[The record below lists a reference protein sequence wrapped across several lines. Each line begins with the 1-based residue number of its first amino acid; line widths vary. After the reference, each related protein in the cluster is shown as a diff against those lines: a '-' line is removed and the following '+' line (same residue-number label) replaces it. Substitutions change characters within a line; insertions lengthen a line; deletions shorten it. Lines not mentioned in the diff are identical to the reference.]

1 MNVNHELLQGWPKW
15 LRIVFLAFGFIFLFF
30 LISQSSRATLS
41 IIQWNNYPANG
52 SVAFYVVNFFRSL
65 FISPW
70 TLTLFEYLAVLIII
84 RAILFTLNQGKDRRS
99 ITLAILYGLIA
110 LFLVIFVAVLESKYQ
125 FAFDRLEQAQASAPL
140 IPAPQADNN
149 LLVYITAITG
159 LITAASGFYGQVLS
173 ARKLRMELELQR
185 LQMEMKLKE
194 PVSKPKKKTAETGKS
209 KAKRSK

>member
-1 MNVNHELLQGWPKW
+1 MNANHELLQGWPRW
-15 LRIVFLAFGFIFLFF
+15 LRIVFLAFGYIFLFF
-30 LISQSSRATLS
+30 LISQLSRATLS
-41 IIQWNNYPANG
+41 IIQWNYPANG
-52 SVAFYVVNFFRSL
+52 SVAFYVVNFFHSIL
-65 FISPW
+65 ISPW

-84 RAILFTLNQGKDRRS
+84 RVILFTLNQGKDRRT
-99 ITLAILYGLIA
+99 ITLAILYGLTA

-125 FAFDRLEQAQASAPL
+125 SAFDRLEQAQVSAPL

-149 LLVYITAITG
+149 LLIYITAITG

-185 LQMEMKLKE
+185 LQMEMKSKE
-194 PVSKPKKKTAETGKS
+194 TLSKPKKKAAETGKS